1 MSDHFFLAIIIST
14 ECVRNSNIISP
25 TLMQVFVRRKLQGG
39 GVCREGALA
48 LRDVNPISRT
58 AKNLELKKL

>member
-1 MSDHFFLAIIIST
+1 MSDQFFLAIIIST

-25 TLMQVFVRRKLQGG
+25 TLMQVFVLF
-39 GVCREGALA
+39 CREGALA

>member
-25 TLMQVFVRRKLQGG
+25 TLMQDFVRRKLQG
-39 GVCREGALA
+39 VFCREGALA

-58 AKNLELKKL
+58 AKNLELEKL